1 MRRELL
7 KIKKLIVK
15 FSLEDIMNS
24 RITQILVVLLLLVF
38 HGQVLAKV
46 SFAEAQSLGQ
56 DLTPVGAI
64 RSGNESGTIPSW
76 NGGITKANADYKSG
90 QFHSDPFSNDEIKF
104 TIDSSNWQKHQD
116 YLTFGQVE
124 FLKKYPS
131 FKINVYPSHRS
142 AAYPQFVYDALKANS
157 LSAELQEY
165 GTGVR
170 NTLIS
175 SPFPIPKNGLEV
187 LWNHTLRFR
196 GLQYRSVSS
205 NAINSA
211 GVDTVLV
218 TRDSKYFMAY
228 SQPDVTLED
237 IDNKIF
243 YVKRKTL
250 SPAKLAGKFILIH
263 ETLDQVLSPRKAWQ
277 YQPGERRVRRTP
289 NFSYDTPDDNNGIG
303 TIDQFDMFNGAP
315 DFYNW
320 KLIGKQEKYIPYNSY
335 KVHSGELRVSE
346 IVGEE
351 HVNSDLLRYEAHRVW
366 VVEANLRVGMS
377 HVYAKRRFYF
387 DEDTWQIVLAEEYNK
402 KGDLVHVSEAHTINY
417 YEVPT
422 VATTLKVNYNLEK
435 NSYYVEGLDNER
447 KPVDFSSDFTAR
459 QFTSS
464 ALRRE
469 AR

>member
-1 MRRELL
+1 
-7 KIKKLIVK
+7 
-15 FSLEDIMNS
+15 MNC
-24 RITQILVVLLLLVF
+24 RIAHILAVLFLVVC
-38 HGQVLAKV
+38 HGQAVAKV
-46 SFAEAQSLGQ
+46 SDIEAQRLNQ
-56 DLTPVGAI
+56 DLTPTGAN
-64 RSGNESGTIPSW
+64 RSGNKSGTIPRW
-76 NGGITKANADYKSG
+76 NGGITKPINEYENG
-90 QFHSDPFSNDEIKF
+90 QFHADPFSKDKILF
-104 TIDSSNWQKHQD
+104 SVDSTNWKTHQD
-116 YLTFGQVE
+116 NLTVGQIS
-124 FLKKYPS
+124 FLKKYPT

-142 AAYPQFVYDALKANS
+142 AAYPQFVYNALKENAV
-157 LSAELQEY
+157 SAELQEY

-187 LWNHTLRFR
+187 LWNHSLRFR
-196 GLQYRSVSS
+196 GLQYRTVSS

-211 GVDTVLV
+211 DGDMLLV

-250 SPAKLAGKFILIH
+250 SPAKFAGKFILVH

-289 NFSYDTPDDNNGIG
+289 NLSYDTSDDNNGIG

-320 KLIGKQEKYIPYNSY
+320 TLLGKQEKYIPYNAY
-335 KVHSGELRVSE
+335 KVHSGDLKITD
-346 IVGEE
+346 IVGAH
-351 HVNSDLLRYEAHRVW
+351 HVNPDLLRYEMHRVW
-366 VVEANLRVGMS
+366 VVEARLRLGMS
-377 HVYAKRRFYF
+377 HVYEKRRFYF
-387 DEDTWQIVLAEEYNK
+387 DEDTWQIVLAEEFNK
-402 KGDLVHVSEAHTINY
+402 KDELVHVSEAHTINY

-422 VATTLKVNYNLEK
+422 VASTLKMNYNLVDGR
-435 NSYYVEGLDNER
+435 YYVEGLDNER
-447 KPVDFSSDFTAR
+447 KPVNFNSDFTAR

>member
-1 MRRELL
+1 
-7 KIKKLIVK
+7 
-15 FSLEDIMNS
+15 MNC
-24 RITQILVVLLLLVF
+24 RIPYILTVLFLVVC
-38 HGQVLAKV
+38 HGQAIAKV
-46 SFAEAQSLGQ
+46 SVIEAQRLGQ
-56 DLTPVGAI
+56 DLTPTGAI
-64 RSGNESGTIPSW
+64 RAGNKAGTIPRW
-76 NGGITKANADYKSG
+76 NGGITQPLAEYESG
-90 QFHSDPFSNDEIKF
+90 QFHADPYSTDKILF
-104 TIDSSNWQKHQD
+104 TIDSTNWQAHKDQ
-116 YLTFGQVE
+116 LTIGQIN
-124 FLKKYPS
+124 FLQKYPT
-131 FKINVYPSHRS
+131 FKINVYPSRRS
-142 AAYPQFVYDALKANS
+142 AAYPQFVYDALKENAV
-157 LSAELQEY
+157 SAELQEY

-196 GLQYRSVSS
+196 GLQYQSVSS
-205 NAINSA
+205 NAINSSA
-211 GVDTVLV
+211 GDMLLV

-250 SPAKLAGKFILIH
+250 SPAKLAGKFTLVH

-289 NFSYDTPDDNNGIG
+289 NLSYDTSDDNNGIG

-320 KLIGKQEKYIPYNSY
+320 KLIGKQEKYVPYNSY
-335 KVHSGELRVSE
+335 KVHSGDLKVTD
-346 IVGEE
+346 IVGKH
-351 HVNSDLLRYEAHRVW
+351 HVNPDLLRYETHRVW
-366 VVEANLRVGMS
+366 VVEANLRLGMS

-387 DEDTWQIVLAEEYNK
+387 DEDTWQIVLAEEFNK
-402 KGDLVHVSEAHTINY
+402 EDELVHVSESHTINY

-422 VATTLKVNYNLEK
+422 VASTLKMNYNLED
-435 NSYYVEGLDNER
+435 NRYYVEGLDNER
-447 KPVDFSSDFTAR
+447 SPVDFNANFTAR

>member
-1 MRRELL
+1 M
-7 KIKKLIVK
+7 
-15 FSLEDIMNS
+15 SS
-24 RITQILVVLLLLVF
+24 RITAILAVLSLMIF
-38 HGQVLAKV
+38 QGQAYAKV
-46 SFAEAQSLGQ
+46 SDLEAQRLGQ
-56 DLTPVGAI
+56 DLTPTGAI
-64 RSGNESGTIPSW
+64 RAGNKSGSIPRW
-76 NGGITKANADYKSG
+76 NGGITQPMAEYEDG
-90 QFHSDPFSNDEIKF
+90 QFHQDPFSKDKIILS
-104 TIDSSNWQKHQD
+104 IDSSNWQKHQD
-116 YLTFGQVE
+116 QLTAGQIA
-124 FLKKYPS
+124 FLKKFPS
-131 FKINVYPSHRS
+131 YKINVYPTHRS
-142 AAYPQFVYDALKANS
+142 AAYPQFVYDALKDNA
-157 LSAELQEY
+157 LRAELQEY

-170 NTLIS
+170 NTMIS

-196 GLQYRSVSS
+196 GLQYQSIST
-205 NAINSA
+205 NAINSSS
-211 GVDTVLV
+211 GDTLLV

-250 SPAKLAGKFILIH
+250 SPATKAGEFTLVH

-289 NFSYDTPDDNNGIG
+289 NLSYDTSDDNNGIG
-303 TIDQFDMFNGAP
+303 TIDQFDMYNGAP

-320 KLIGKQEKYIPYNSY
+320 TLIGKQEKYVPYNSY
-335 KVHSGELRVSE
+335 KVHSGELKIDD

-351 HVNSDLLRYEAHRVW
+351 HVNSNLMRYELHRVW
-366 VVEANLRVGMS
+366 IVEAQLRIGMS
-377 HVYAKRRFYF
+377 HVYEKRRFYF

-402 KGDLVHVSEAHTINY
+402 QDELIHFSEAHTINY

-422 VATTLKVNYNLEK
+422 VASTLKVNHNLEQDR
-435 NSYYVEGLDNER
+435 YYVEGLDNER
-447 KPVDFSSDFTAR
+447 KPVKFSSNFTAR

>member
-1 MRRELL
+1 
-7 KIKKLIVK
+7 
-15 FSLEDIMNS
+15 MNS
-24 RITQILVVLLLLVF
+24 RITQVLAVLLLLVL
-38 HGQVLAKV
+38 HGQAHAKV
-46 SFAEAQSLGQ
+46 SSIEAQRLGK
-56 DLTPVGAI
+56 DLTPTGAI
-64 RSGNESGTIPSW
+64 RAGNRSGTIPSW
-76 NGGITKANADYKSG
+76 NGGITQPLEGYENG
-90 QFHSDPFSNDEIKF
+90 QFHADPFVQDKIIFS
-104 TIDSSNWQKHQD
+104 IDSTNWQQHQD
-116 YLTFGQVE
+116 NLTLGQIT
-124 FLKKYPS
+124 FLKKYPT

-142 AAYPQFVYDALKANS
+142 AAYPQFVYNALKDNAVN
-157 LSAELQEY
+157 AELQEY

-196 GLQYRSVSS
+196 GLQYQTVSS
-205 NAINSA
+205 NAINSSA
-211 GVDTVLV
+211 GDTLLV

-250 SPAKLAGKFILIH
+250 SPAKLAGKFTLVH

-289 NFSYDTPDDNNGIG
+289 NLSYDTSDDNNGIG

-320 KLIGKQEKYIPYNSY
+320 KLIDKQEKYIPYNSY
-335 KVHSGELRVSE
+335 KVHSGNLKISD
-346 IVGEE
+346 IIGKQ
-351 HVNSDLLRYEAHRVW
+351 HVNSDLLRYEMHRVW

-402 KGDLVHVSEAHTINY
+402 QGELIHVSEAHTINY

-422 VATTLKVNYNLEK
+422 VASTLKMNYNLEE
-435 NSYYVEGLDNER
+435 NRYYVEGLDNER
-447 KPVDFSSDFTAR
+447 KPVNFTPNFTAR

>member
-1 MRRELL
+1 
-7 KIKKLIVK
+7 
-15 FSLEDIMNS
+15 MNC
-24 RITQILVVLLLLVF
+24 RIPYILTALLLVVC
-38 HGQVLAKV
+38 HGQAIAKV
-46 SFAEAQSLGQ
+46 SVTEAQRLGQ
-56 DLTPVGAI
+56 DLTPTGAI
-64 RSGNESGTIPSW
+64 RAGNKAGTIPRW
-76 NGGITKANADYKSG
+76 NGGITQPISEYETGLFHPDPYKK
-90 QFHSDPFSNDEIKF
+90 DKILF
-104 TIDSSNWQKHQD
+104 TIDSTNWQVHED
-116 YLTFGQVE
+116 HLTIGQIS
-124 FLKKYPS
+124 FLKKYPT

-142 AAYPQFVYDALKANS
+142 AAYPQFVYDALKENAIT
-157 LSAELQEY
+157 AELQEY

-187 LWNHTLRFR
+187 LWNHSLRFR
-196 GLQYRSVSS
+196 GLQYQSVSS
-205 NAINSA
+205 NAINSS
-211 GVDTVLV
+211 GGDMLLV

-250 SPAKLAGKFILIH
+250 SPAKLAGKFTLVH

-289 NFSYDTPDDNNGIG
+289 NLSYDTSDDNNGIG

-315 DFYNW
+315 DFYTW
-320 KLIGKQEKYIPYNSY
+320 KLIGTQEKYVPYNSY
-335 KVHSGELRVSE
+335 KVHSGDLKVTD
-346 IVGEE
+346 IVGKH
-351 HVNSDLLRYEAHRVW
+351 HVNPDLLRYEAHRVW
-366 VVEANLRVGMS
+366 VVEATLRVGMS

-387 DEDTWQIVLAEEYNK
+387 DEDTWQIVLAEEFNK
-402 KGDLVHVSEAHTINY
+402 KDELVHVSEAHTINY

-422 VATTLKVNYNLEK
+422 VATTLKMNYNLEK
-435 NSYYVEGLDNER
+435 NRYYVEGLDNER
-447 KPVDFSSDFTAR
+447 KPVDFNPDFTAR